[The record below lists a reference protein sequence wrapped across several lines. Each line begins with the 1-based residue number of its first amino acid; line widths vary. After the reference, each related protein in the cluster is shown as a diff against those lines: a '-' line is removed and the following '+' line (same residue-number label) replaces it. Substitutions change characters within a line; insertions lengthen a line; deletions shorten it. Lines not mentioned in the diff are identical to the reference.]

1 MREGKTMG
9 RLRKSASFGLA
20 LLLACTLA
28 RVALG
33 DPSGSVGGAGLVLE
47 KDLARETVLLDGQIK
62 LHVTADTRIL
72 DEKGNP
78 ITLATLPVA
87 PRDGHTV
94 EMTGDATVSYQARRE
109 GGKLIAETIKVLG
122 VTID

>member
-1 MREGKTMG
+1 MG
-9 RLRKSASFGLA
+9 RQRKSASFGLA

-47 KDLARETVLLDGQIK
+47 KDLTRQTVRLDGQIE
-62 LHVTADTRIL
+62 LQVTSNTSIL
-72 DEKGNP
+72 DPEGNP
-78 ITLATLPVA
+78 ITLAQLPVA
-87 PRDGHTV
+87 PRDGTLV
-94 EMTGDATVSYQARRE
+94 KGTGEATVRYQARLE
-109 GGKLIAETIKVLG
+109 GGRLIAETIKVLG